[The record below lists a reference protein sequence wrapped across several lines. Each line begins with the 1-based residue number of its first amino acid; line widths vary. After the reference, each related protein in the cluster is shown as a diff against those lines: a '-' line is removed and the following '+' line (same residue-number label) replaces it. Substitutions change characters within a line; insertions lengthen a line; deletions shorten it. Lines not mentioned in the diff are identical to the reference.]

1 MTVGMPRGG
10 ISLKISCGYHVQICP
25 IIYYHHLPLPCDNQ
39 HVCKPGPSGME
50 LRFYLSSSAH
60 ISRVI
65 TRLILSGRQCSDQFD
80 TSENNLWSNELE
92 CLRSEVSEQEK

>member
-1 MTVGMPRGG
+1 
-10 ISLKISCGYHVQICP
+10 
-25 IIYYHHLPLPCDNQ
+25 
-39 HVCKPGPSGME
+39 ME

-65 TRLILSGRQCSDQFD
+65 TRQILSGRQCSDQFD